1 MPTTNADKATILDL
15 ANLVVEKEDIIDLL
29 ECQIQDLERIIDSQ
43 TRELNMAIPRRYD
56 PAEYLD

>member
-43 TRELNMAIPRRYD
+43 NRELNMAIPRRYD